1 MEKKRMLYNGLK
13 LSDEDRD
20 RLFDLT
26 GTNPIGVDLCYGC
39 MMYEPNDKDAYFI
52 PEDAYFIPATE
63 TIEGIRA
70 KIKEFEETGED
81 PFIREYELAPD
92 YNHNVL
98 Y

>member
-1 MEKKRMLYNGLK
+1 MAISWMRYNGLK
-13 LSDEDRD
+13 LSDEDED

-26 GTNPIGVDLCYGC
+26 GTNPIGNDMCYGC
-39 MMYEPNDKDAYFI
+39 MMYEPNDK
-52 PEDAYFIPATE
+52 DAYFIPATE